1 VGDSP
6 LSTLARILCELLSSM
21 REEHVRQLPRRHS
34 FGIFESAR
42 ADDFRSDSSL
52 DFSPSTVGLWRFVE
66 NVDCRSRACR
76 IGSSSFTN
84 IVAE

>member
-1 VGDSP
+1 MGDSP
-6 LSTLARILCELLSSM
+6 LSTLARILCELLSTM

-42 ADDFRSDSSL
+42 ADDFSLDSSL
-52 DFSPSTVGLWRFVE
+52 RFVE